1 MDNSAYYYKAV
12 LWAVE
17 KGVTVGTSDTTF
29 SPNENVTRGQTVAFL
44 YREAG
49 SPFETGEDVFNDVN
63 SNDYYFKA
71 VSWATKNGITVGT
84 GNGKFEPDMD
94 CNRAQIVAMLY
105 RTKR

>member
-1 MDNSAYYYKAV
+1 MIRNCYFPTAH
-12 LWAVE
+12 
-17 KGVTVGTSDTTF
+17 
-29 SPNENVTRGQTVAFL
+29 NGQTQSSGKSPHAVPGAMPPS
-44 YREAG
+44 G

-105 RTKR
+105 RTQR

>member
-1 MDNSAYYYKAV
+1 MILPHDIGTQPSVLELHFHFRDVDNSAYYYKAV

-49 SPFETGEDVFNDVN
+49 SPFET
-63 SNDYYFKA
+63 
-71 VSWATKNGITVGT
+71 
-84 GNGKFEPDMD
+84 
-94 CNRAQIVAMLY
+94 AQ
-105 RTKR
+105 RTAL